1 MYKIFG
7 FYKFK
12 KIKNIKLLKKNLK
25 NFIEEE
31 QVRGTII
38 ISIEGINGTISFKP
52 TKYKKVK
59 NKILNLLNIRKL
71 DNENISYYKYQAF
84 KKGKIKI
91 KKEVV
96 PIGMKL
102 NKIVTKNKIEPKD
115 WNKFILKKETVLID
129 TRKNF
134 EFKVGTFKGSI
145 NPELNNF
152 RDFPRYFKTLKKN
165 QNIGMFCTGGIRC
178 EKASA
183 YLKKKG
189 FKNVYQLKGGII
201 NYLDNVKKKD
211 SLWSGDCFVFDN
223 RVSIKH
229 GLKPGNLKICP
240 GCRNPIKLSERK
252 SNFYEQ
258 GVSCPNCYN
267 NLTNSQKQRFRMRQK
282 QILTAKKHGKKS
294 VSYTHLTLPTI

>member
-152 RDFPRYFKTLKKN
+152 RDFPQYFKTLKKD

-183 YLKKKG
+183 YLNKKG

-282 QILTAKKHGKKS
+282 QILTAKKHGKK
-294 VSYTHLTLPTI
+294 YFFQREA

>member
-31 QVRGTII
+31 HVRGTII

-52 TKYKKVK
+52 TKYIKVK

-71 DNENISYYKYQAF
+71 DNENISYYKYQVF

-152 RDFPRYFKTLKKN
+152 RDFPRYFKTLKKD

-282 QILTAKKHGKKS
+282 QILTAKKHGKK
-294 VSYTHLTLPTI
+294 YFFQREA

>member
-1 MYKIFG
+1 
-7 FYKFK
+7 
-12 KIKNIKLLKKNLK
+12 
-25 NFIEEE
+25 
-31 QVRGTII
+31 
-38 ISIEGINGTISFKP
+38 
-52 TKYKKVK
+52 
-59 NKILNLLNIRKL
+59 
-71 DNENISYYKYQAF
+71 
-84 KKGKIKI
+84 
-91 KKEVV
+91 
-96 PIGMKL
+96 MKL

-240 GCRNPIKLSERK
+240 GCRNPIKHSERK

-282 QILTAKKHGKKS
+282 QILTAKKHGKK
-294 VSYTHLTLPTI
+294 YFFQREA

>member
-31 QVRGTII
+31 QIRGTII

-152 RDFPRYFKTLKKN
+152 KDFPRYFKTLKKN

-240 GCRNPIKLSERK
+240 GCRNPLKLSERK

-258 GVSCPNCYN
+258 GVSCPNCFN
-267 NLTNSQKQRFRMRQK
+267 KLTNSQKQRFRMRQK
-282 QILTAKKHGKKS
+282 QILFAKKHGKK
-294 VSYTHLTLPTI
+294 YFFQREA

>member
-38 ISIEGINGTISFKP
+38 ISIEGVNGTISCNP

-129 TRKNF
+129 TRKSF

-152 RDFPRYFKTLKKN
+152 KDFPRYFKTLKKN

-183 YLKKKG
+183 YLKRKG
-189 FKNVYQLKGGII
+189 FRNVYQLKGGII

-267 NLTNSQKQRFRMRQK
+267 KLTNSQKQRFRMRQK
-282 QILTAKKHGKKS
+282 QILTAKKHGKK
-294 VSYTHLTLPTI
+294 YFFQREA

>member
-282 QILTAKKHGKKS
+282 QILTSKKHGKK
-294 VSYTHLTLPTI
+294 YFFQREA

>member
-252 SNFYEQ
+252 SDFYEQ

-282 QILTAKKHGKKS
+282 QILTAKKHGKK
-294 VSYTHLTLPTI
+294 YFFQREA

>member
-12 KIKNIKLLKKNLK
+12 KIKNIKLLKKNLEK
-25 NFIEEE
+25 FIEEE
-31 QVRGTII
+31 QLRGTII

-129 TRKNF
+129 TRKSF

-183 YLKKKG
+183 YLNKKG

-252 SNFYEQ
+252 SIFYEQ

-267 NLTNSQKQRFRMRQK
+267 KLTNSQKQRFRMRQK
-282 QILTAKKHGKKS
+282 QILTAKKNGKK
-294 VSYTHLTLPTI
+294 YFFQRET

>member
-12 KIKNIKLLKKNLK
+12 QIKNIKLLKKNLE

-31 QVRGTII
+31 EVRGSII

-152 RDFPRYFKTLKKN
+152 RDFPQYFKTLKKN
-165 QNIGMFCTGGIRC
+165 QKIGMFCTGGIRC

-183 YLKKKG
+183 YLEKKG

-267 NLTNSQKQRFRMRQK
+267 KLTNSQKQRFRMRQK
-282 QILTAKKHGKKS
+282 QILTAKKHGKK
-294 VSYTHLTLPTI
+294 YFFQREA

>member
-71 DNENISYYKYQAF
+71 DNENISYYKYQVF

-152 RDFPRYFKTLKKN
+152 RDFPRYFKTLKKD

-252 SNFYEQ
+252 SKFYEQ

-282 QILTAKKHGKKS
+282 QILTAKKHGKK
-294 VSYTHLTLPTI
+294 YFFQREA

>member
-223 RVSIKH
+223 RVSIRH

-240 GCRNPIKLSERK
+240 GCRNPIKFSERK

-282 QILTAKKHGKKS
+282 QILTAKKHGKK
-294 VSYTHLTLPTI
+294 YFFQREA

>member
-12 KIKNIKLLKKNLK
+12 QIKNIKLLKKNLE

-31 QVRGTII
+31 EVRGSII
-38 ISIEGINGTISFKP
+38 ISIEGINGTISFKSN
-52 TKYKKVK
+52 KYKKVK

-115 WNKFILKKETVLID
+115 WNNFISKKETVLID

-165 QNIGMFCTGGIRC
+165 QDIGMFCTGGIRC

-282 QILTAKKHGKKS
+282 QILTAKKHGKK
-294 VSYTHLTLPTI
+294 YFFQREA

>member
-71 DNENISYYKYQAF
+71 DNENISYFKYQAF

-152 RDFPRYFKTLKKN
+152 RDFPRYFKTLKKD

-229 GLKPGNLKICP
+229 GLKSGNLKICP

-252 SNFYEQ
+252 SIFYEQ

-267 NLTNSQKQRFRMRQK
+267 KLTNSQKQRFRMRQK
-282 QILTAKKHGKKS
+282 QILTAKKNGRK
-294 VSYTHLTLPTI
+294 YFFQRET

>member
-152 RDFPRYFKTLKKN
+152 RDFPRYFKTLKKD

-240 GCRNPIKLSERK
+240 GCRNPIKVSERK

-267 NLTNSQKQRFRMRQK
+267 KLTNSQKQRFRMRQK
-282 QILTAKKHGKKS
+282 QTLTAKKNGKK
-294 VSYTHLTLPTI
+294 YFFQREA

>member
-84 KKGKIKI
+84 NKGKIKI

-258 GVSCPNCYN
+258 GVTCPNCYN

-282 QILTAKKHGKKS
+282 QILTAKKHGKK
-294 VSYTHLTLPTI
+294 YFFQREA

>member
-1 MYKIFG
+1 MHGY
-7 FYKFK
+7 
-12 KIKNIKLLKKNLK
+12 
-25 NFIEEE
+25 
-31 QVRGTII
+31 
-38 ISIEGINGTISFKP
+38 
-52 TKYKKVK
+52 
-59 NKILNLLNIRKL
+59 
-71 DNENISYYKYQAF
+71 
-84 KKGKIKI
+84 
-91 KKEVV
+91 
-96 PIGMKL
+96 
-102 NKIVTKNKIEPKD
+102 
-115 WNKFILKKETVLID
+115 
-129 TRKNF
+129 
-134 EFKVGTFKGSI
+134 
-145 NPELNNF
+145 
-152 RDFPRYFKTLKKN
+152 
-165 QNIGMFCTGGIRC
+165 IRC

-201 NYLDNVKKKD
+201 NYLDVKKKD

-282 QILTAKKHGKKS
+282 QILTAKKHGKKFFS
-294 VSYTHLTLPTI
+294 KENIEMNLLKDNIPHLVRKLALPAMVGMLFQNNIVDTFMLEKYHLRH

>member
-152 RDFPRYFKTLKKN
+152 RDFPRYFKTLKKD

-267 NLTNSQKQRFRMRQK
+267 KLTNSQKQRFRMRQK
-282 QILTAKKHGKKS
+282 QILTAKKHGKK
-294 VSYTHLTLPTI
+294 YFFQREA

>member
-252 SNFYEQ
+252 SKFYEQ

-282 QILTAKKHGKKS
+282 QILTAKKHGKK
-294 VSYTHLTLPTI
+294 YFFQREA

>member
-12 KIKNIKLLKKNLK
+12 QIKNIKLLKKNLK

-31 QVRGTII
+31 EVRGSII
-38 ISIEGINGTISFKP
+38 ISTEGINGTISFKP

-152 RDFPRYFKTLKKN
+152 RDFPQYFKTLKKN

-229 GLKPGNLKICP
+229 GLKSGNLKICP
-240 GCRNPIKLSERK
+240 GCRKPIKLSERK

-258 GVSCPNCYN
+258 GVSCPDCYN
-267 NLTNSQKQRFRMRQK
+267 KLTNSQKQRFRMRQK
-282 QILTAKKHGKKS
+282 QILTAKKKGKKYFFQRE
-294 VSYTHLTLPTI
+294 V

>member
-31 QVRGTII
+31 EVRGTII

-201 NYLDNVKKKD
+201 NYLDNIKKKD

-282 QILTAKKHGKKS
+282 QILTAKKHGKK
-294 VSYTHLTLPTI
+294 YFFQREA

>member
-96 PIGMKL
+96 PKGMKL
-102 NKIVTKNKIEPKD
+102 NKILTKNKIEPKD
-115 WNKFILKKETVLID
+115 WNNFILKKENVLVD

-152 RDFPRYFKTLKKN
+152 RDFQRYFKTLKKN

-240 GCRNPIKLSERK
+240 GCRNPIKFSERK

-282 QILTAKKHGKKS
+282 QILTAKKHGKK
-294 VSYTHLTLPTI
+294 YFFQREA

>member
-152 RDFPRYFKTLKKN
+152 RDFPRYFKTLKKD

-201 NYLDNVKKKD
+201 NYLGNVKKKD

-282 QILTAKKHGKKS
+282 QILTAKKHGKK
-294 VSYTHLTLPTI
+294 YFFQREA

>member
-12 KIKNIKLLKKNLK
+12 KIKNIKLLKKNLE
-25 NFIEEE
+25 NFIEVEE
-31 QVRGTII
+31 VRGSII
-38 ISIEGINGTISFKP
+38 ISTEGINGAISFKP
-52 TKYKKVK
+52 SKYKKVK
-59 NKILNLLNIRKL
+59 NKILHLLNIRKL
-71 DNENISYYKYQAF
+71 DNENISNYKYQAF

-129 TRKNF
+129 TRKSF

-152 RDFPRYFKTLKKN
+152 RDFPQYFKTLKKN

-201 NYLDNVKKKD
+201 NYLDSVKKKD

-282 QILTAKKHGKKS
+282 QILTAKKHGKKYFFQRE
-294 VSYTHLTLPTI
+294 V

>member
-25 NFIEEE
+25 NFFEEE

-59 NKILNLLNIRKL
+59 NKILNLLNIRKF

-84 KKGKIKI
+84 KKYKIKI

-102 NKIVTKNKIEPKD
+102 KKILTKNKIEPKD

-282 QILTAKKHGKKS
+282 QILTAKKHGKK
-294 VSYTHLTLPTI
+294 YFFQREA

>member
-31 QVRGTII
+31 EVRGTII

-102 NKIVTKNKIEPKD
+102 NKILTKNKIEPKD

-240 GCRNPIKLSERK
+240 GCRNPIKLSESK

-282 QILTAKKHGKKS
+282 QILTAKKHGKK
-294 VSYTHLTLPTI
+294 YFFQREA

>member
-52 TKYKKVK
+52 IKYKKVK

-282 QILTAKKHGKKS
+282 QILTAKKHGKK
-294 VSYTHLTLPTI
+294 YFFQREA

>member
-25 NFIEEE
+25 NFIEKE

-282 QILTAKKHGKKS
+282 QILTAKKHGKK
-294 VSYTHLTLPTI
+294 YFFQREA

>member
-12 KIKNIKLLKKNLK
+12 KIKNIKFLKKNLK

-145 NPELNNF
+145 NTELNNF

-267 NLTNSQKQRFRMRQK
+267 KLTNSQKQRFRMRQK
-282 QILTAKKHGKKS
+282 QILLAKKHGKK
-294 VSYTHLTLPTI
+294 YFFQREA

>member
-71 DNENISYYKYQAF
+71 DNENISYYKYQVF

-282 QILTAKKHGKKS
+282 QILTAKKHGKK
-294 VSYTHLTLPTI
+294 YFFQREA

>member
-52 TKYKKVK
+52 TNYKKVK

-152 RDFPRYFKTLKKN
+152 RDFPRYFKTLKKD

-201 NYLDNVKKKD
+201 NYLDNVKKKN

-252 SNFYEQ
+252 SNFYEK

-267 NLTNSQKQRFRMRQK
+267 KLTNSQKQRFRMRQN
-282 QILTAKKHGKKS
+282 QILTAKKHGKKYFFQRE
-294 VSYTHLTLPTI
+294 V

>member
-229 GLKPGNLKICP
+229 GLKSGNLKICP

-252 SNFYEQ
+252 SIFYEQ

-267 NLTNSQKQRFRMRQK
+267 KLTNSQKQRFRMRQK
-282 QILTAKKHGKKS
+282 QILTAKKHGKK
-294 VSYTHLTLPTI
+294 YFFQREA

>member
-201 NYLDNVKKKD
+201 NYLDSVKKKD

-282 QILTAKKHGKKS
+282 QILTAKKHGKK
-294 VSYTHLTLPTI
+294 YFFQREA

>member
-12 KIKNIKLLKKNLK
+12 KIKNIKSLKKNLI

-52 TKYKKVK
+52 AKYKKVK

-84 KKGKIKI
+84 NKGKIKI

-282 QILTAKKHGKKS
+282 QILTAKKHGKK
-294 VSYTHLTLPTI
+294 YFFQREA

>member
-59 NKILNLLNIRKL
+59 NKILNLHNIRKL

-91 KKEVV
+91 KNEVV

-267 NLTNSQKQRFRMRQK
+267 KLTNSQKQRFRMRQK
-282 QILTAKKHGKKS
+282 QILTAKKHGKK
-294 VSYTHLTLPTI
+294 YFFQREA